1 LRAGAAP
8 ARLAAMR
15 YSDLFRVK
23 PGSAPRLSGIDPDF
37 KGEHEDRASAEV
49 EIAAHAERLRALQY
63 LMYADGERSLLVCL
77 QGLDAAGKD
86 GTIRHVLGA
95 MNPQGTR
102 VHGFKVP
109 SHEEAVHDFL
119 WRAHIQAPAKGEV
132 VVFNRS
138 HYEDVLV
145 VRVHGLVPR
154 EVWSKRY
161 DRINDFEENLVEHGT
176 CIVKIYLHVSPGEQ
190 LRRFKQRLG
199 DPSRHWKI
207 SLADYTERELWPAY
221 VEAYEEALEKTSTDH
236 APWFVVPSNHKWFRD
251 LAVSRIVVE
260 TLESLGMKLPAPTVD
275 IDEVRRR
282 YHAAEREEKALEKKL
297 GAKGDR

>member
-1 LRAGAAP
+1 
-8 ARLAAMR
+8 MS

-23 PGSAPRLSGIDPDF
+23 PGSAPRLSEIDPDS
-37 KGEHEDRASAEV
+37 KGEHEDRASAEA

-109 SHEEAVHDFL
+109 SHEEAAHDFL
-119 WRAHIQAPAKGEV
+119 WRAHVHAPAKGEV

-145 VRVHGLVPR
+145 VRVHDLVPR

-161 DRINDFEENLVEHGT
+161 DRINDFEENLAEHGT
-176 CIVKIYLHVSPGEQ
+176 CIVKLYLHVSPDEQ

-207 SLADYTERELWPAY
+207 SLADYAERELWPAY
-221 VEAYEEALEKTSTDH
+221 VEAYEEALRKTSTDH
-236 APWFVVPSNHKWFRD
+236 APWFVVPANHKWFRD
-251 LAVSRIVVE
+251 LTVSRIVVE
-260 TLESLGMKLPAPTVD
+260 ALESLGMKLPAPTVD
-275 IDEVRRR
+275 IDEIRHR
-282 YHAAEREEKALEKKL
+282 YDAAERDEKALEKKV
-297 GAKGDR
+297 GSKGDR